1 MWLLL
6 LPRLLGP
13 AAAVAVAAAA
23 FATVIATGVSYRNNQ
38 RRCDLFLMRL
48 IMPLLALMMP
58 PFLLQRHRLALQLV
72 MRHG

>member
-13 AAAVAVAAAA
+13 AAAAAVAPAA
-23 FATVIATGVSYRNNQ
+23 FATVSATGVSYRNNQ
-38 RRCDLFLMRL
+38 RRCDLFLVRL
-48 IMPLLALMMP
+48 IKPLLALMLP
-58 PFLLQRHRLALQLV
+58 PFLLQRHRLALQVV

>member
-1 MWLLL
+1 ML

-23 FATVIATGVSYRNNQ
+23 FATVFTTGVSYRNNQ
-38 RRCDLFLMRL
+38 CRCDLFLMRL
-48 IMPLLALMMP
+48 IKPLMALMLP
-58 PFLLQRHRLALQLV
+58 PFLLQRHRLALELV

>member
-1 MWLLL
+1 VWLLL

-38 RRCDLFLMRL
+38 CRCDLFLLRL
-48 IMPLLALMMP
+48 IKPLWGLLLSPA
-58 PFLLQRHRLALQLV
+58 LLQRHRLALQLV

>member
-1 MWLLL
+1 VWLLL

-13 AAAVAVAAAA
+13 VAAAAVAAAA
-23 FATVIATGVSYRNNQ
+23 FATVIVTGVSYRNNQ
-38 RRCDLFLMRL
+38 RRCDLILMRL
-48 IMPLLALMMP
+48 IKPLMALLLP